1 MNVFLFSNTRP
12 TQSSKVCFCSH
23 NVRVYRQ
30 VSTYLTVEYHK
41 SVTLFRSI
49 WSPKSKTAKSAKA
62 VFYLSGGWHAQQARS
77 VSSYLGAKNSKF
89 IFKGAL
95 WRAWLEIC
103 RQNLT
108 AVLSSW
114 GVVGICILRPSFVKK
129 KTCAEVIKRLICE
142 MLHYIYTRKVVDVFK
157 FCRLALKTWT
167 TKK

>member
-1 MNVFLFSNTRP
+1 MLICCKRQVQRADMNVFLLTFVPHKAVKFVFAHTTSE
-12 TQSSKVCFCSH
+12 
-23 NVRVYRQ
+23 VYRQ

-41 SVTLFRSI
+41 SVTLFRNR

-77 VSSYLGAKNSKF
+77 VSSCLGAKNSKF

-95 WRAWLEIC
+95 SRAWLEIC

-114 GVVGICILRPSFVKK
+114 GVVEFCILRPSFVKK
-129 KTCAEVIKRLICE
+129 SAPKL
-142 MLHYIYTRKVVDVFK
+142 
-157 FCRLALKTWT
+157 
-167 TKK
+167 